1 MQNPRGVLRQDVS
14 NRFQNE
20 IQLAVQLDQ
29 TAACLREIPR
39 PAGENAGLRDDAK
52 ADFMLHLDRNSVYVK
67 NRCAFTLLQQ
77 FALR

>member
-1 MQNPRGVLRQDVS
+1 MVFKR
-14 NRFQNE
+14 E
-20 IQLAVQLDQ
+20 IQLAVQLDPNG
-29 TAACLREIPR
+29 CLREIPR

-52 ADFMLHLDRNSVYVK
+52 PDFMLHLDRNSVYVK